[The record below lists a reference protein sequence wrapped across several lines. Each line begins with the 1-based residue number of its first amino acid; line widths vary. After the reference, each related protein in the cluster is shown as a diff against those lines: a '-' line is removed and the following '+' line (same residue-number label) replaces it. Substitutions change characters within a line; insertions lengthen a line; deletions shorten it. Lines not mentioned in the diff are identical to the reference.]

1 MKSKKVLSL
10 LLSIAVLGSTL
21 PTAALAVDGTDSTG
35 DKTVPGWVDENDGHP
50 KQIQETFDFVK
61 DNIAYSIVEGGVEV
75 SPWYWEWEPHQCDKG
90 HVEYVPCGSE
100 YSNQNISIPVTV
112 EYNST
117 TYNVVGIGDSAF
129 WNATGYT
136 VSFPNSEY
144 FTYIGDQVFF
154 QTSPNMKSITLP
166 ASVTHIGKKSF
177 ALNEDSIPVTIPE
190 DSKLEVIGDQAFANN
205 SAITA
210 LDLPDTLT
218 TIGSQAF
225 SKCTSLTSISI
236 PKSVTSIE
244 TDTFDGFYQVDE
256 TGTGNVTFEDGSIFK
271 IQDGVLYDDEWLIRV
286 LDWQENV
293 VVPDGIKYIGADAFN
308 AYDSDVP
315 NAENILKSI
324 VFPESL
330 VSIGNWAFRSCKA
343 LTNVIIP
350 KNVAEIGTGAFNGCT
365 GLTTATINGPVT
377 ELNQTFN
384 GCTNLETVTLP
395 ETIEVIGGNTF
406 NGCAKLTSLDFSH
419 VKKIGNEAFADTG
432 LTSFIGADE
441 LTEIGENAF
450 QECPNLQTVIY
461 PEGIGTVPYA
471 AFVGCTAL
479 NTVILPGDI
488 REIGSGAFYGAFASG
503 GSLVMQGTAAPSLAE
518 MAFNDEST
526 TPESL
531 TVYYPAEAQEAYET
545 AGLIEEGD
553 ANGYALSLTDSSMA
567 LAAAGGESSTLTLK
581 ATVPTGMTLVTT
593 SSNTA
598 VATADGATI
607 TGVTE
612 GTATITAQLMVDEYV
627 VLEDSCTVTVTAE
640 GAVIPTVEEPVTNT
654 DKITGEDDKKT
665 AGDVAG
671 SVAADETITSAAQSA
686 ANSLNSDTAKQEELK
701 KEATNKGLTAE
712 EGETVS
718 LYTQTYLKIDATE
731 LTKDENS
738 KVTSIT
744 LNITPMM
751 QVVAST
757 ATNSADIKLD
767 SNGET
772 NAVVVQDP
780 KPLTIRTE
788 AEITVTLPDNFGG
801 EKVYVK
807 HQASNGG
814 IYFYKA
820 TAESDGTHTFTST
833 HGFSPFTFS
842 LTNEA
847 VAEVNGVG
855 YASFQEAVNAA
866 ADNDVVEVRKNE
878 NLTATVSGS
887 SRTIKVQNS
896 TGGEI
901 TVTLNGQTMTIDNGA
916 TQEYTYT
923 RPSSGGGSSVTTYA
937 ISTPS
942 KVSNGTIKVS
952 PTRASKGTTVTI
964 TVTPD
969 EGYELA
975 KLTVTDK
982 DGDTVKL
989 TDKGNGKYTFTMPA
1003 SAVEVEVSFQ
1013 EIVVEPDNPFTD
1025 VYESDYYYDAV
1036 LWAVENGV
1044 TNGTS
1049 ATTFGPN
1056 MAVSRAQMVTFLWRA
1071 HGSPKA
1077 TGTNPFTDVS
1087 TSDYYYDAVLWAVAN
1102 GVTNGTSATT
1112 FSPDMDVTRAQA
1124 VTFQWRAAGSPVVS
1138 GSSFGDVATDAYY
1151 VNAVTWAVANGIT
1164 NGTGGNTFSPDVVVS
1179 RAQAVTFLY
1188 REQE

>member
-21 PTAALAVDGTDSTG
+21 PTAALAVDDTATTG

-61 DNIAYSIVEGGVEV
+61 DNIAYSIVDGGVEV
-75 SPWYWEWEPHQCDKG
+75 SPWYWKWEPHQCDKG

-117 TYNVVGIGDSAF
+117 KYNVVGIGDSAF
-129 WNATGYT
+129 WNATRYT
-136 VSFPNSEY
+136 VSFPDSEY

-154 QTSPNMKSITLP
+154 LTSPNMESITIP

-177 ALNEDSIPVTIPE
+177 ALNEDNIPVTIPE

-225 SKCTSLTSISI
+225 SKCTALTSITI
-236 PKSVTSIE
+236 PASVTTIN
-244 TDTFDGFYQVDE
+244 TDTFDGYYQVDAQ
-256 TGTGNVTFEDGSIFK
+256 GAGNVTFEDGSIFK

-324 VFPESL
+324 TFPESL

-365 GLTTATINGPVT
+365 GLTTAAINGPVT

-384 GCTNLETVTLP
+384 GCTNLETVTIP
-395 ETIEVIGGNTF
+395 ETVEVIGSSTF
-406 NGCAKLTSLDFSH
+406 NGCAKLTSFDFSN
-419 VKKIGNEAFADTG
+419 VKKIGNEAFAGTG
-432 LTSFIGADE
+432 LTSFIGANE

-450 QECPNLQTVIY
+450 QVCPNLQTVIY

-471 AFVGCTAL
+471 AFVGCTTL

-503 GSLVMQGTAAPSLAE
+503 GSLVMQGTTAPSLAE

-531 TVYYPAEAQEAYET
+531 TVYYPAEAQEAYQT
-545 AGLIEEGD
+545 AGLIDDGD
-553 ANGYALSLTDSSMA
+553 TNGYALSLTDSSMA
-567 LAAAGGESSTLTLK
+567 LASAESTASTLTLK
-581 ATVPTGMTLVTT
+581 ATVPEGMTLVTT
-593 SSNTA
+593 SSNTD
-598 VATADGATI
+598 VATANGATI
-607 TGVTE
+607 TGVAE
-612 GTATITAQLMVDEYV
+612 GTATITAQLKVGEYV
-627 VLEDSCTVTVTAE
+627 VLEDTCTVTVTAE
-640 GAVIPTVEEPVTNT
+640 GTVIPTVEEPVTNT
-654 DKITGEDDKKT
+654 DKITETEDKDT
-665 AGDVAG
+665 AGNVAG

-686 ANSLNSDTAKQEELK
+686 ANSLNNSSEKDALIS
-701 KEATNKGLTAE
+701 KGQTDLNTE
-712 EGETVS
+712 ETVS
-718 LYTQTYLKIDATE
+718 LYTQTYLNIEATE
-731 LTKDENS
+731 LTKDDSN

-757 ATNSADIKLD
+757 ATNSAEVDIKTEENTD
-767 SNGET
+767 G
-772 NAVVVQDP
+772 NAVVVQEP
-780 KPLTIRTE
+780 KELKIT
-788 AEITVTLPDNFGG
+788 ASAKITVELPSNFGG
-801 EKVYVK
+801 EIVYVK
-807 HQASNGG
+807 HQASNDRT
-814 IYFYKA
+814 YFYQA
-820 TAESDGTHTFTST
+820 TAESDGTLTFTSH

-866 ADNDVVEVRKNE
+866 ADGATVEVLKNE

-896 TGGEI
+896 TGNEI
-901 TVTLNGQTMTIDNGA
+901 TVTLNGQSMTIANGS
-916 TQEYTYT
+916 TQDYTYT
-923 RPSSGGGSSVTTYA
+923 RPTGGGGGSSVTTYA

-942 KVSNGTIKVS
+942 KVGNGTIKVS

-1013 EIVVEPDNPFTD
+1013 EIVIEPDNPFTD

-1071 HGSPKA
+1071 HGAPKA

>member
-21 PTAALAVDGTDSTG
+21 PTAALAVDDTATTG

-61 DNIAYSIVEGGVEV
+61 DNIAYSIVDGGVEV
-75 SPWYWEWEPHQCDKG
+75 SPWYWKWEPHQCDKG

-154 QTSPNMKSITLP
+154 QTSPNMESITIP

-225 SKCTSLTSISI
+225 SNCTSLTSISI

-244 TDTFDGFYQVDE
+244 TDTFDNYYQVDAQ
-256 TGTGNVTFEDGSIFK
+256 GADNVTFEEGCIFK

-286 LDWQENV
+286 LDWQEEV

-308 AYDSDVP
+308 AYSTSTP
-315 NAENILKSI
+315 NEMNTLKSI
-324 VFPESL
+324 TFPESL
-330 VSIGNWAFRSCKA
+330 VSIGNTAFRACKA
-343 LTNVIIP
+343 LETVIIP
-350 KNVAEIGTGAFNGCT
+350 ENVTELGTGAFSGCT
-365 GLTTATINGPVT
+365 GLKTVAIQGSIT

-384 GCTNLETVTLP
+384 GCSALETATLP
-395 ETIEVIGGNTF
+395 DTIEVIGEYTF
-406 NGCAKLTSLDFSH
+406 NGCKKLDLDALPSNLRELGQYAFNECESLTKAVVPSGVTEIPEMAFTGCLSLEQIVLPDGITSIGDYAFDLTKDDGSGNYVNNDPKLASVNIPSTVTSL
-419 VKKIGNEAFADTG
+419 
-432 LTSFIGADE
+432 
-441 LTEIGENAF
+441 GENFLGGIKANGETKLISQVADPSIF
-450 QECPNLQTVIY
+450 NESALAGISGDNKPTLIY
-461 PEGIGTVPYA
+461 PEEYKDAYEDENSP
-471 AFVGCTAL
+471 VGDL
-479 NTVILPGDI
+479 IPSD
-488 REIGSGAFYGAFASG
+488 GSGSELKYSLSIPATASVYTG
-503 GSLVMQGTAAPSLAE
+503 NTTTLAVT
-518 MAFNDEST
+518 ST
-526 TPESL
+526 
-531 TVYYPAEAQEAYET
+531 
-545 AGLIEEGD
+545 I
-553 ANGYALSLTDSSMA
+553 
-567 LAAAGGESSTLTLK
+567 
-581 ATVPTGMTLVTT
+581 PTGATLEVT
-593 SSNTA
+593 SSNGA
-598 VATADGATI
+598 ATASLSGDNRTI
-607 TGVTE
+607 TVTGVSD
-612 GTATITAQLMVDEYV
+612 GTATITVAMKLNGTTT
-627 VLEDSCTVTVTAE
+627 LTSKSCTVTVT
-640 GAVIPTVEEPVTNT
+640 
-654 DKITGEDDKKT
+654 
-665 AGDVAG
+665 
-671 SVAADETITSAAQSA
+671 
-686 ANSLNSDTAKQEELK
+686 
-701 KEATNKGLTAE
+701 
-712 EGETVS
+712 
-718 LYTQTYLKIDATE
+718 TY
-731 LTKDENS
+731 NPPS
-738 KVTSIT
+738 
-744 LNITPMM
+744 
-751 QVVAST
+751 
-757 ATNSADIKLD
+757 
-767 SNGET
+767 
-772 NAVVVQDP
+772 
-780 KPLTIRTE
+780 
-788 AEITVTLPDNFGG
+788 GG
-801 EKVYVK
+801 
-807 HQASNGG
+807 
-814 IYFYKA
+814 
-820 TAESDGTHTFTST
+820 
-833 HGFSPFTFS
+833 
-842 LTNEA
+842 
-847 VAEVNGVG
+847 
-855 YASFQEAVNAA
+855 
-866 ADNDVVEVRKNE
+866 
-878 NLTATVSGS
+878 
-887 SRTIKVQNS
+887 
-896 TGGEI
+896 
-901 TVTLNGQTMTIDNGA
+901 
-916 TQEYTYT
+916 
-923 RPSSGGGSSVTTYA
+923 GGGSSDPTYSISLPGKVTGGEVSIQKRYA
-937 ISTPS
+937 E
-942 KVSNGTIKVS
+942 
-952 PTRASKGTTVTI
+952 KGETVTI

-969 EGYELA
+969 DGYELDE
-975 KLTVTDK
+975 LIVTDSK
-982 DGDTVKL
+982 GNKLDL
-989 TDKGNGKYTFTMPA
+989 TDKGNGKFTFKMPA
-1003 SAVEVEVSFQ
+1003 GRVEIEVSFQ
-1013 EIVVEPDNPFTD
+1013 EIVIEPGNPFVD
-1025 VYESDYYYDAV
+1025 VSTSDYYYDAV

-1112 FSPDMDVTRAQA
+1112 FSPDTAVTRSQA

>member
-21 PTAALAVDGTDSTG
+21 PTAALAVDDTATTG

-61 DNIAYSIVEGGVEV
+61 DNIAYSIVDGGVEV
-75 SPWYWEWEPHQCDKG
+75 SPWYWKWEPHQCDKG

-154 QTSPNMKSITLP
+154 QTSPNMESITIP

-225 SKCTSLTSISI
+225 SNCTSLTSISI

-244 TDTFDGFYQVDE
+244 TDTFDNYYQVDAQ
-256 TGTGNVTFEDGSIFK
+256 GADNVTFEEGCIFK

-286 LDWQENV
+286 LDWQEEV

-308 AYDSDVP
+308 AYSTSTP
-315 NAENILKSI
+315 NEMNTLKSI
-324 VFPESL
+324 TFPESL
-330 VSIGNWAFRSCKA
+330 VSIGNTAFRACKA
-343 LTNVIIP
+343 LETVIIP
-350 KNVAEIGTGAFNGCT
+350 ENVTELGTGAFSGCT
-365 GLTTATINGPVT
+365 GLKTVAIQGSIT

-384 GCTNLETVTLP
+384 GCSALETATLP
-395 ETIEVIGGNTF
+395 DTIEVIGEYTF
-406 NGCAKLTSLDFSH
+406 NGCKKLDLDALPSNLRELGQYAFNECESLTKAVVPSGVTEIPEMAFTGCLSLEQIVLPDGITSIGDYAFDLTKDDGSGNYVNNDPKLASVNIPSTVTSL
-419 VKKIGNEAFADTG
+419 
-432 LTSFIGADE
+432 
-441 LTEIGENAF
+441 GENFLGGIKANGETKLISQVADPSIF
-450 QECPNLQTVIY
+450 NESALAGISGDNKPTLIY
-461 PEGIGTVPYA
+461 PEEYKDAYEDENSP
-471 AFVGCTAL
+471 VGDL
-479 NTVILPGDI
+479 IPSD
-488 REIGSGAFYGAFASG
+488 GSGSELKYSLSIPATASVYTG
-503 GSLVMQGTAAPSLAE
+503 NTTTLAVT
-518 MAFNDEST
+518 ST
-526 TPESL
+526 
-531 TVYYPAEAQEAYET
+531 
-545 AGLIEEGD
+545 I
-553 ANGYALSLTDSSMA
+553 
-567 LAAAGGESSTLTLK
+567 
-581 ATVPTGMTLVTT
+581 PTGATLEVT
-593 SSNTA
+593 SSNGA
-598 VATADGATI
+598 ATASLSGDNRTI
-607 TGVTE
+607 TVTGVSD
-612 GTATITAQLMVDEYV
+612 GTATITVAMKLNGTT
-627 VLEDSCTVTVTAE
+627 LTSKSCTVTVT
-640 GAVIPTVEEPVTNT
+640 
-654 DKITGEDDKKT
+654 
-665 AGDVAG
+665 
-671 SVAADETITSAAQSA
+671 
-686 ANSLNSDTAKQEELK
+686 
-701 KEATNKGLTAE
+701 
-712 EGETVS
+712 
-718 LYTQTYLKIDATE
+718 TY
-731 LTKDENS
+731 NPPS
-738 KVTSIT
+738 
-744 LNITPMM
+744 
-751 QVVAST
+751 
-757 ATNSADIKLD
+757 
-767 SNGET
+767 
-772 NAVVVQDP
+772 
-780 KPLTIRTE
+780 
-788 AEITVTLPDNFGG
+788 GG
-801 EKVYVK
+801 
-807 HQASNGG
+807 
-814 IYFYKA
+814 
-820 TAESDGTHTFTST
+820 
-833 HGFSPFTFS
+833 
-842 LTNEA
+842 
-847 VAEVNGVG
+847 
-855 YASFQEAVNAA
+855 
-866 ADNDVVEVRKNE
+866 
-878 NLTATVSGS
+878 
-887 SRTIKVQNS
+887 
-896 TGGEI
+896 
-901 TVTLNGQTMTIDNGA
+901 
-916 TQEYTYT
+916 
-923 RPSSGGGSSVTTYA
+923 GGGSSDPTYSISLPGKVTGGEVSIQKRYA
-937 ISTPS
+937 E
-942 KVSNGTIKVS
+942 
-952 PTRASKGTTVTI
+952 KGETVTI

-969 EGYELA
+969 DGYELDE
-975 KLTVTDK
+975 LIVTDSK
-982 DGDTVKL
+982 GNKLDL
-989 TDKGNGKYTFTMPA
+989 TDKGNGKFTFKMPA
-1003 SAVEVEVSFQ
+1003 GRVEIEVSFQ
-1013 EIVVEPDNPFTD
+1013 EIVIEPGNPFVD
-1025 VYESDYYYDAV
+1025 VSTSDYYYDAV

-1112 FSPDMDVTRAQA
+1112 FSPDTAVTRSQA

>member
-21 PTAALAVDGTDSTG
+21 PTAALAVDDTATTG

-61 DNIAYSIVEGGVEV
+61 DNIAYSIVDGGVEV
-75 SPWYWEWEPHQCDKG
+75 SPWYWKWEPHQCDKG

-154 QTSPNMKSITLP
+154 QTSPNMESITIP

-225 SKCTSLTSISI
+225 SNCTSLTSISI

-244 TDTFDGFYQVDE
+244 TDTFDNYYQVDAQ
-256 TGTGNVTFEDGSIFK
+256 GADNVTFEEGCIFK

-286 LDWQENV
+286 LDWQEEV

-308 AYDSDVP
+308 AYSTSTP
-315 NAENILKSI
+315 NEMNTLKSI
-324 VFPESL
+324 TFPESL
-330 VSIGNWAFRSCKA
+330 VSIGNTAFRACKA
-343 LTNVIIP
+343 LETVIIP
-350 KNVAEIGTGAFNGCT
+350 ENVTELGTGAFSGCT
-365 GLTTATINGPVT
+365 GLKTVAIQGSIT

-384 GCTNLETVTLP
+384 GCSALETATLP
-395 ETIEVIGGNTF
+395 DTIEVIGEYTF
-406 NGCAKLTSLDFSH
+406 NGCKKLDLDALPSNLRELGQYAFNECESLTKAVVPSGVTEIPEMAFTGCLSLEQIVLPDGITSIGDYAFDLTKDDGSGNYVNDDPKLASVNIPSTVTSL
-419 VKKIGNEAFADTG
+419 
-432 LTSFIGADE
+432 
-441 LTEIGENAF
+441 GENFLGGIKANGETKLISQVADPSIF
-450 QECPNLQTVIY
+450 NESALAGISGDNKPTLIY
-461 PEGIGTVPYA
+461 PEEYKDAYEDENSP
-471 AFVGCTAL
+471 VGDL
-479 NTVILPGDI
+479 IPSD
-488 REIGSGAFYGAFASG
+488 GSGSELKYSLSIPATASVYTG
-503 GSLVMQGTAAPSLAE
+503 NTTTLAVT
-518 MAFNDEST
+518 ST
-526 TPESL
+526 
-531 TVYYPAEAQEAYET
+531 
-545 AGLIEEGD
+545 I
-553 ANGYALSLTDSSMA
+553 
-567 LAAAGGESSTLTLK
+567 
-581 ATVPTGMTLVTT
+581 PTGATLEVT
-593 SSNTA
+593 SSNGA
-598 VATADGATI
+598 ATASLSGDNRTI
-607 TGVTE
+607 TVTGVSD
-612 GTATITAQLMVDEYV
+612 GTATITVAMKLNGTT
-627 VLEDSCTVTVTAE
+627 LTSKSCTVTVT
-640 GAVIPTVEEPVTNT
+640 
-654 DKITGEDDKKT
+654 
-665 AGDVAG
+665 
-671 SVAADETITSAAQSA
+671 
-686 ANSLNSDTAKQEELK
+686 
-701 KEATNKGLTAE
+701 
-712 EGETVS
+712 
-718 LYTQTYLKIDATE
+718 TY
-731 LTKDENS
+731 NPPS
-738 KVTSIT
+738 
-744 LNITPMM
+744 
-751 QVVAST
+751 
-757 ATNSADIKLD
+757 
-767 SNGET
+767 
-772 NAVVVQDP
+772 
-780 KPLTIRTE
+780 
-788 AEITVTLPDNFGG
+788 GG
-801 EKVYVK
+801 
-807 HQASNGG
+807 
-814 IYFYKA
+814 
-820 TAESDGTHTFTST
+820 
-833 HGFSPFTFS
+833 
-842 LTNEA
+842 
-847 VAEVNGVG
+847 
-855 YASFQEAVNAA
+855 
-866 ADNDVVEVRKNE
+866 
-878 NLTATVSGS
+878 
-887 SRTIKVQNS
+887 
-896 TGGEI
+896 
-901 TVTLNGQTMTIDNGA
+901 
-916 TQEYTYT
+916 
-923 RPSSGGGSSVTTYA
+923 GGGSSDPTYSISLPGKVTGGEVSIQKRYA
-937 ISTPS
+937 E
-942 KVSNGTIKVS
+942 
-952 PTRASKGTTVTI
+952 KGETVTI

-969 EGYELA
+969 DGYELDE
-975 KLTVTDK
+975 LIVTDSK
-982 DGDTVKL
+982 GNKLDL
-989 TDKGNGKYTFTMPA
+989 TDKGNGKFTFKMPA
-1003 SAVEVEVSFQ
+1003 GRVEIEVSFQ
-1013 EIVVEPDNPFTD
+1013 EIVIEPGNPFVD
-1025 VYESDYYYDAV
+1025 VSTSDYYYDAV

-1112 FSPDMDVTRAQA
+1112 FSPDTAVTRSQA